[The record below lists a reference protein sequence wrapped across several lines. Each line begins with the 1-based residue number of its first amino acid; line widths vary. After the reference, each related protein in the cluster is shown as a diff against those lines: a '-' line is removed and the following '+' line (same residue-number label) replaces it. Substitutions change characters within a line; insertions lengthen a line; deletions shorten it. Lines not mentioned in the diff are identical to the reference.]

1 MRIWLWFL
9 GGAGALSTVAAIV
22 APGGKGALNSAILL
36 GCLAVAAIA
45 LRRQR
50 PEPRVAWWLLFS
62 GVVAS
67 AASTI
72 ALSVVPNAPEE
83 LGAGYFFCY
92 PLTATGLWLIARRL
106 RPWSSTRI
114 FDATIILIGIAQLTW
129 IFVLYPLLHRS
140 GLKPLDAIGVS
151 LIAVC
156 DLVTVALLL
165 RVVLAVR
172 RSAVALL
179 VLASAAVMVCSDAF
193 YIVKYVAGR
202 GTEVISSFSAV
213 GWLTWA
219 LLFAAA
225 ALHPEARTALVRAR
239 KGRGDYGTPIGGFI
253 ALSLLGPGL
262 LVADLVLRRGVDPW
276 RHALVPAVLTG
287 ALMVAMVLRLG
298 RALRDR
304 VRLQQELAFRAQHDV
319 LTALA
324 NRDLFR
330 SSLQEEIDA
339 QREIGLLIIDL
350 DGFKDVND
358 TLGHPAGDELLLHA
372 AERLRACAGPE
383 PLLARLGGDEFA
395 VVCGPEVLEDLA
407 GALVRELAQ
416 PYRVAGREQRISASI
431 GVYSGHPVTTGE
443 ALQSADIALYAAKE
457 AGRNRFVR
465 YHPAL
470 REAHVAHT
478 LLADQLR
485 AAVESSTGFAMHY
498 QPVVDVHTTRIT
510 AVEALLRFTTPE
522 GNAVSPAV
530 FVPVAEEIGLI
541 GKLGAWVLEQACTD
555 AKAWHDAHGIS
566 VTVNVSGR
574 QLRNPAFA
582 DEVLAVLRR
591 TGLPGAAL
599 VLEITETVLV
609 TASLEETAEVS
620 RRLARL
626 RAFGIRIAI
635 DDFGTGYSSLAY
647 LRTLP
652 LDVLKIDRAFVHRIE
667 ERQDKALFRAVVELA
682 RSMFLTPVAEGVET
696 PGQASV
702 LRELDCAHAQ
712 GFLFARPMPA
722 PTLAALLEERAATPA
737 AALA

>member
-9 GGAGALSTVAAIV
+9 GAAAALSVLAALT
-22 APGGKGALNSAILL
+22 APASTGALNLVLL
-36 GCLAVAAIA
+36 ALFVGAAGAA
-45 LRRQR
+45 LIRRR
-50 PEPRVAWWLLFS
+50 PEPRAGWWLMFS
-62 GVVAS
+62 GVAAS
-67 AASTI
+67 AASTYLL
-72 ALSVVPNAPEE
+72 ALVPHAPEE
-83 LGAGYFFCY
+83 LGAGYFLCY
-92 PLTATGLWLIARRL
+92 PLTAAGLWLVAKRL

-114 FDATIILIGIAQLTW
+114 LDTGIVLIGIAQLNW

-140 GLKPLDAIGVS
+140 GLEPVHAWSVS

-156 DLVTVALLL
+156 DLVTIALLLRFAMAVRRSPVALLL
-165 RVVLAVR
+165 
-172 RSAVALL
+172 
-179 VLASAAVMVCSDAF
+179 LASIGVMVSSDAF

-202 GTEVISSFSAV
+202 GTAVISSFSAV
-213 GWLTWA
+213 GWLVWT

-225 ALHPEARTALVRAR
+225 ALHPDAEGALRRAR
-239 KGRGDYGTPIGGFI
+239 RSGADYGTPIGAFI
-253 ALSLLGPGL
+253 ALALLGPGL

-287 ALMVAMVLRLG
+287 ALMVSMVLRLG
-298 RALRDR
+298 RALQDR
-304 VRLQQELAFRAQHDV
+304 TNLQQELAFRAQHDV
-319 LTALA
+319 LTGLA
-324 NRDLFR
+324 NRELFR
-330 SSLQEEIDA
+330 TSLQGELDA
-339 QREIGLLIIDL
+339 HREIGLLIIDL

-358 TLGHPAGDELLLHA
+358 TLGHPAGDELLLTA
-372 AERLRACAGPE
+372 AERLRATADAAS
-383 PLLARLGGDEFA
+383 LLARLGGDEFA
-395 VVCGPEVLEDLA
+395 VICPPDQLDDIA
-407 GALVRELAQ
+407 AALVRELAL

-431 GVYSGHPVTTGE
+431 GVYSGHPVTTGD

-457 AGRNRFVR
+457 AGRNRAVR

-478 LLADQLR
+478 VLADQLR
-485 AAVESSTGFAMHY
+485 AAVEAGVGFAMHY
-498 QPVVDVHTTRIT
+498 QPVVDVPTGRVT
-510 AVEALLRFTTPE
+510 AVEALLRFTTPD
-522 GNAVSPAV
+522 GIAVSPAV
-530 FVPVAEEIGLI
+530 FVPVAEETGLI
-541 GKLGAWVLEQACTD
+541 GKLGSWVLEQSCAD
-555 AKAWHDAHGIS
+555 AKAWHDEHGIS

-574 QLRNPAFA
+574 QLRNPHFA
-582 DEVLAVLRR
+582 DEVLAVLKR

-667 ERQDKALFRAVVELA
+667 ERQDQALFRAVVELA
-682 RSMFLTPVAEGVET
+682 RSMYLTPVAEGVET
-696 PGQASV
+696 PGQAAV
-702 LRELDCAHAQ
+702 LRSLDCALAQ

-722 PTLAALLEERAATPA
+722 P
-737 AALA
+737 ALAEFLQQEQVAVAA